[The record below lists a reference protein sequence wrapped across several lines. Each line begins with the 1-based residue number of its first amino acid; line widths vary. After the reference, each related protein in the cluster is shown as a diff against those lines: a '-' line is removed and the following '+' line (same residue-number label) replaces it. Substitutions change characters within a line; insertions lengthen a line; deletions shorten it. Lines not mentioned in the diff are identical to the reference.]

1 MTDKNYPNYFIAGDS
16 ASKKA
21 QTWYIR
27 LVGIDLL
34 LMVVSAILSIYN
46 YQTQESKEVVYVIS
60 GILLLGALFVS
71 ILLRTR
77 KYEDYWYTGRA
88 LAESCKTLTWRFMML
103 SEDFE
108 SAIPTQEVEKRFTD
122 KVNLIKDQFPD
133 LNRVMNNRHIN
144 RPYISN
150 EMKRIRSLSL
160 TERKKYYL
168 LYRVE
173 DQINWYSSKAESNK
187 KMYEL
192 WFFIVIG
199 LQILALISIYFL
211 IRSPLS
217 NFNFVGLFS
226 TVAASG
232 FSWLQVKKYQENK
245 EAYTMANSE
254 LNLIKAE
261 AEQVNTEEEF
271 SKYVLDSENAMS
283 REHTMWLAQ
292 KRVKKN

>member
-1 MTDKNYPNYFIAGDS
+1 MTDKNYPNYFMAGDS
-16 ASKKA
+16 ASKLA
-21 QTWYIR
+21 QKWYIR

-34 LMVVSAILSIYN
+34 LMVLSAILSIYN
-46 YQTQESKEVVYVIS
+46 YQTKESKEIVYVIS

-88 LAESCKTLTWRFMML
+88 LAESCKTLTWRFMMQ

-108 SAIPTQEVEKRFTD
+108 ITFATQEVEKRFVD
-122 KVNLIKDQFPD
+122 KINLIKDQFPD
-133 LNRVMNNRHIN
+133 LNKVMNNKYIN
-144 RPYISN
+144 QPYISM
-150 EMKRIRSLSL
+150 EMKRVRSLSL
-160 TERKKYYL
+160 IDRKKYYL
-168 LYRVE
+168 LHRVE
-173 DQINWYSSKAESNK
+173 DQIKWYSSKAESNE

-211 IRSPLS
+211 INSPLS

-261 AEQVNTEEEF
+261 ASQFNTEEEF

-292 KRVKKN
+292 KRIKKN